1 MIQSAQ
7 AGHNR
12 IDFLIIGSGFG
23 GSVSALRLAEK
34 GYSVLILEKG
44 KRWSDHDHPTTNLQF
59 WKYIWAPFL
68 RSFGI
73 LQISVL
79 KDLMVLHGVGVGG
92 GSLGYA
98 NVLEIPSDDTF
109 ASNAW
114 NKPINWGKVLSP
126 FYPIAQ
132 QMLGAAIT
140 PRLWKADQILKEIA
154 QSLGTESTFRPTMT
168 GIYFGEPGE
177 ISTDPYFS
185 GDGPTRTGC
194 TFCGACMVGCRQG
207 AKNTLSKNYLHF
219 AERFG
224 AKIEP
229 EMRVLKVQPWVEG
242 GYKIT
247 AHSSTSPFKPQKTY
261 FAKNVI
267 FAGGVM
273 GTVPLLLNLRE
284 DSTALP
290 KLSARLGENVR
301 TNSEAL
307 LGSLARTTEIDFS
320 EGVAISSIMN
330 INPETRVEPV
340 RYPKG
345 SGLMRMISAPL
356 ISLDSGFWMR
366 LHRSIKWILSHPIDA
381 TRAFLL
387 PRWAQKVT
395 ILLVMQ
401 NVDNRMKFTLAKN
414 FPFFWKKRLVT
425 ENNSS
430 HRINPQVPGSHL
442 LTRSFS
448 DRTNGIPLGSLGENL
463 LNLPTTAHILG
474 GVPIGNL
481 DETGVVDD
489 QLRVHHYP
497 GLYVIDG
504 SVMPGNP
511 GVNPSL
517 TITAIAEYAMSFIP
531 AKGNN
536 Q

>member
-1 MIQSAQ
+1 VNHSARN
-7 AGHNR
+7 GNIR
-12 IDFLIIGSGFG
+12 YDFLIIGSGFG
-23 GSVSALRLAEK
+23 GSVSALRLAQK

-44 KRWSDHDHPTTNLQF
+44 KRWSDHEHPTSNLQF

-73 LQISVL
+73 LQISFL

-98 NVLEIPSDDTF
+98 NVLEIPSEDTF

-114 NKPINWGKVLSP
+114 NQPIQWGKALSP

-140 PRLWKADQILKEIA
+140 PRLWTADQILKEIA
-154 QSLGTESTFRPTMT
+154 QSLGTENTFRPAVT
-168 GIYFGEPGE
+168 GIYFGEPGQT
-177 ISTDPYFS
+177 STDPYFS
-185 GDGPTRTGC
+185 GDGPNRTGC
-194 TFCGACMVGCRQG
+194 TFCGACMIGCRQG
-207 AKNTLSKNYLHF
+207 AKNTLNKNYLYF
-219 AERFG
+219 AEKSG
-224 AKIEP
+224 TVIEP
-229 EMRVLKVQPWVEG
+229 EMRVMKVRPYFEG
-242 GYKIT
+242 GYEIT
-247 AHSSTSPFKPQKTY
+247 ARSSTLPFNPPQKY
-261 FAKNVI
+261 YAENVI

-273 GTVPLLLNLRE
+273 GTVPLLLKMRE
-284 DSTALP
+284 DPTGLP
-290 KLSARLGENVR
+290 KLSTRLGEGGR

-307 LGSLARTTEIDFS
+307 LGSLARTTEIDYS

-356 ISLDSGFWMR
+356 ISLDSGIWMR
-366 LHRSIKWILSHPIDA
+366 LLRSIWWILLHPLDA
-381 TRAFLL
+381 IRAFLL

-401 NVDNRMKFTLAKN
+401 NVDNRMKITLAKQ
-414 FPFFWKKRLVT
+414 FPFFWEKSLVT
-425 ENNSS
+425 ENDSS
-430 HRINPQVPGSHL
+430 HRINPQVPGSHT

-448 DRTNGIPLGSLGENL
+448 DKTNGIPLGSLGENL

-474 GVPIGNL
+474 GVPIGNP
-481 DETGVVDD
+481 DEAGVVDH

-497 GLYVIDG
+497 GLYIIDG

-531 AKGNN
+531 VKGNN
-536 Q
+536 